1 MVILIPKVG
10 MNDMIAL
17 VTDCTSALTALLAND
32 LYSYVCY
39 GALIFGFLICLI
51 SFLRGYI

>member
-1 MVILIPKVG
+1 M
-10 MNDMIAL
+10 MAL
-17 VTDCTSALTALLAND
+17 VTDSTSVLTVLLSNE
-32 LYSYVCY
+32 LYSFVCY

>member
-1 MVILIPKVG
+1 ML
-10 MNDMIAL
+10 AL
-17 VTDCTSALTALLAND
+17 VTDCTSALTALLSND
-32 LYSYVCY
+32 LYSYICY

>member
-1 MVILIPKVG
+1 M
-10 MNDMIAL
+10 MSL
-17 VTDCTSALTALLAND
+17 VTDSTTALTVLLSNE
-32 LYSYVCY
+32 LYSFVCY

>member
-1 MVILIPKVG
+1 
-10 MNDMIAL
+10 MIAL
-17 VTDCTSALTALLAND
+17 VTDSTAALTVLLSNE
-32 LYSYVCY
+32 LYSFVCY